1 MRIVLFGM
9 SAVSYWLSASRRPD
23 RNSDV
28 GGACLKHCNPTARAV
43 DYVAAVLPQ
52 IPEPYHCLAPVNSRR
67 LTGLPVLH
75 TSRATY
81 AKGSFCLIAD
91 GIYAASPELCLL
103 QIASSVSLHELVKVG
118 SALCG
123 TFRIDPMSPGG
134 LSTRRP
140 LTTRKRIAA
149 YVKAQAGLNGVK
161 AARRALPHVFERAA
175 SPPEVFL
182 CMVLG
187 LPRLYGGYGLD
198 AGKVNHCMVPSKK
211 AKALSGRSFLVPD
224 LCWPETRLAIE
235 YDSNSEHL
243 SGTQAARDAKK
254 RLALEHDGFR
264 IITVTTSQLGCAAD
278 MRSVAEEVAR
288 HNGVPLRIRGKQF
301 ARKHGEL
308 YRAGWSLARYSRAK
322 WLVDGSRKEKEA
334 AEVVPDFDS
343 RA

>member
-1 MRIVLFGM
+1 
-9 SAVSYWLSASRRPD
+9 
-23 RNSDV
+23 
-28 GGACLKHCNPTARAV
+28 
-43 DYVAAVLPQ
+43 
-52 IPEPYHCLAPVNSRR
+52 
-67 LTGLPVLH
+67 
-75 TSRATY
+75 
-81 AKGSFCLIAD
+81 
-91 GIYAASPELCLL
+91 
-103 QIASSVSLHELVKVG
+103 
-118 SALCG
+118 
-123 TFRIDPMSPGG
+123 
-134 LSTRRP
+134 
-140 LTTRKRIAA
+140 
-149 YVKAQAGLNGVK
+149 
-161 AARRALPHVFERAA
+161 
-175 SPPEVFL
+175 
-182 CMVLG
+182 MVLG

-308 YRAGWSLARYSRAK
+308 YRAGWSLARYSRAE
-322 WLVDGSRKEKEA
+322 WLVDGSRKEKEV